1 MSWKRL
7 IRFGCFIIFL
17 AHFSIS
23 PYLSAQS
30 TKMDED
36 VRIIHNEGKGKWAD
50 NPRLSLKLIMTIGG
64 LNVTDENQIFGA
76 PDEVA
81 LDNEGCLYVMDQG
94 DRRIQK
100 FGPDGHY
107 LATIGRQGQG
117 PGEFQLLSSF
127 DIDAQGLIY
136 VNDLLKCKILNPK
149 GRELKSFS
157 LPRSALNGDI
167 HILTSG
173 EIAIGGR
180 ITSPWTKE
188 KAANLKLIQI
198 FNGEGKL
205 QKEFGEIHDF
215 GTYLLNSNGNRF
227 HFDVDDK
234 GNYIVSFIY
243 QNRIEK
249 YSPEGKL
256 LWKADRVLDYSTKP
270 LSEGTMEADEKGRSI
285 QAPNMNLV
293 SFGIATDGKG
303 RSWVI
308 TVTGSL
314 NNINMEDYGNIK
326 RYKLEVFNS
335 DGILLQEIPLQL
347 AGYSIHI
354 HNNQLLLLD
363 HSRSKV
369 FQFTIVEKENV

>member
-7 IRFGCFIIFL
+7 IGYGFFIIFL
-17 AHFSIS
+17 AHFSIP
-23 PYLSAQS
+23 PYLLAQS
-30 TKMDED
+30 AKIDEN
-36 VRIIHNEGKGKWAD
+36 VRIVHNEGKGKWAD

-64 LNVTDENQIFGA
+64 LNVTDENQIFNE

-127 DIDAQGLIY
+127 DIDAQGFIY
-136 VNDLLKCKILNPK
+136 VNARLKCKILNPK

-157 LPRSALNGDI
+157 LPRSTLNGDI
-167 HILTSG
+167 HILASG
-173 EIAIGGR
+173 RIAIGGW
-180 ITSPWTKE
+180 IKSPWTKE

-198 FNGEGKL
+198 FDREGKL

-215 GTYLLNSNGNRF
+215 GTHLLNSHGNRF
-227 HFDVDDK
+227 HFDVDDE
-234 GNYIVSFIY
+234 GNFLVSFIY

-256 LWKADRVLDYSTKP
+256 LWRADRKLGYSTKP
-270 LSEGTMEADEKGRSI
+270 IFEGTMSADEKSRGI

-293 SFGIATDGKG
+293 SFGIAVDGKG

-308 TVTGSL
+308 TVTESL
-314 NNINMEDYGNIK
+314 NNNNMEDYGNAE

-335 DGILLQEIPLQL
+335 EGILLQEIPLQL

-354 HNNQLLLLD
+354 HKNQLLLLD